1 MQKLDQE
8 GKFVVNGLSDVRKGL
23 KGESE
28 SESINT
34 KANQGFDVKYDRSVC
49 PIPWWQDSLSSSLT
63 DASNI
68 GNECSNTEK
77 SDTELEDGA
86 ILDSIQLKLQR
97 LRRDLA
103 GILDRPTML
112 DSNLGHVSV
121 HDKSLLFLVIFTR
134 IASHPHPLHLL
145 PYVCIDLV
153 LGMLLL
159 KVKPRF
165 ISSTSHG

>member
-1 MQKLDQE
+1 MSIHIFTSDMQKLDQE

-23 KGESE
+23 KGETKSE
-28 SESINT
+28 STNT

-86 ILDSIQLKLQR
+86 IFDSIQLKLQR

-112 DSNLGHVSV
+112 DSHLGHVSV
-121 HDKSLLFLVIFTR
+121 HSCYLQTNSFL
-134 IASHPHPLHLL
+134 SHLL